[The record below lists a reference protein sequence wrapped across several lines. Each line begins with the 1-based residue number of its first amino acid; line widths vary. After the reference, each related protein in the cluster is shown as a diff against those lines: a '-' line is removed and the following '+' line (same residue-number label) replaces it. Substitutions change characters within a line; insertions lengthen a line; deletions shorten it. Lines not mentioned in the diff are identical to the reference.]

1 MEKCKVLPS
10 YCEIHYI
17 SLFRESHKNA
27 VWKFAFLKLNRI
39 SHIWHILS
47 VSTIKMFASAFVLC
61 KLVTTSLYLLV
72 SLITSWT
79 TSKGWES
86 YAGHIIFIGKK
97 RTMLHLCVLR
107 WLAITTFCYWWLHG
121 LTPNPLIASS
131 IPIWA
136 LPPISIFAACVDLF
150 CSML

>member
-1 MEKCKVLPS
+1 MQSAFLPTVK
-10 YCEIHYI
+10 YTIYMYHCFMN
-17 SLFRESHKNA
+17 LTKNA
-27 VWKFAFLKLNRI
+27 VWKSTLLKSNRI

-61 KLVTTSLYLLV
+61 KLVTTSLFLLV

-86 YAGHIIFIGKK
+86 YAAHIFFIGKK

-121 LTPNPLIASS
+121 LTPNPLITSS